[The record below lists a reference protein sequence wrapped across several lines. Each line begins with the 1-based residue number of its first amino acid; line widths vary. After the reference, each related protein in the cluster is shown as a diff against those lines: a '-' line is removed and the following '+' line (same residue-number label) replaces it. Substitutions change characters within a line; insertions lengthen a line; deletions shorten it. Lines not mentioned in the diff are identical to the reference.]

1 MLHTKF
7 AHKPRKY
14 ILDLESTDGE
24 ETVGETM
31 SVADDELAQ
40 IRAARQAEIQQQ
52 IEAQTEQQIQTEAQE
67 VAAQEEASI
76 IATAMRTILT
86 PEARDRLARVEL
98 GHPELASTVKKH
110 LYTLHQA
117 NRINIPVDDEML
129 KRILQGLTENNRRE
143 TTIRR
148 I

>member
-1 MLHTKF
+1 M
-7 AHKPRKY
+7 
-14 ILDLESTDGE
+14 
-24 ETVGETM
+24 GETM
-31 SVADDELAQ
+31 SVADDELSQ

-52 IEAQTEQQIQTEAQE
+52 IQAQTEQQLQAEAHE
-67 VAAQEEASI
+67 SAAEEEASI
-76 IATAMRTILT
+76 IAAAMRTILT

-98 GHPELASTVKKH
+98 GHPELASTVKQH

-129 KRILQGLTENNRRE
+129 KRILQGLADSNRRE

>member
-1 MLHTKF
+1 
-7 AHKPRKY
+7 
-14 ILDLESTDGE
+14 
-24 ETVGETM
+24 VGETM

-40 IRAARQAEIQQQ
+40 IRAARQAEIQRQ
-52 IEAQTEQQIQTEAQE
+52 IETQAEQQMQTEELE
-67 VAAQEEASI
+67 SAAQEEASV
-76 IATAMRTILT
+76 IAAAMRTILT

-98 GHPELASTVKKH
+98 GHPELATTVKQH

-117 NRINIPVDDEML
+117 NRISIPVDDEML
-129 KRILQGLTENNRRE
+129 KRILQGLSENNRRE

>member
-1 MLHTKF
+1 
-7 AHKPRKY
+7 
-14 ILDLESTDGE
+14 
-24 ETVGETM
+24 M

-40 IRAARQAEIQQQ
+40 IRAARQAEIQRQ
-52 IEAQTEQQIQTEAQE
+52 IETQAEQQMQTEEFE
-67 VAAQEEASI
+67 SAAQEEASV
-76 IATAMRTILT
+76 IAAAMRTILT

-98 GHPELASTVKKH
+98 GHPELAITVKQH

-117 NRINIPVDDEML
+117 NRISIPVDDEML
-129 KRILQGLTENNRRE
+129 KRILQGLSENNRRE

>member
-1 MLHTKF
+1 MLRLNTQVS
-7 AHKPRKY
+7 A
-14 ILDLESTDGE
+14 STDGE

-40 IRAARQAEIQQQ
+40 IRAARQSEIQQQ
-52 IEAQTEQQIQTEAQE
+52 LEAQAEQQMQTESIEA
-67 VAAQEEASI
+67 AAEEEANI
-76 IATAMRTILT
+76 IAAAMRTILT

-110 LYTLHQA
+110 LFTLHQA
-117 NRINIPVDDEML
+117 NRINIPVDEEML
-129 KRILQGLTENNRRE
+129 KRILQGLESNRRE

>member
-1 MLHTKF
+1 
-7 AHKPRKY
+7 
-14 ILDLESTDGE
+14 
-24 ETVGETM
+24 VGETM

-40 IRAARQAEIQQQ
+40 IRAARQAEIQRQ
-52 IEAQTEQQIQTEAQE
+52 IETQAEQQMQTEELE
-67 VAAQEEASI
+67 SAAQEEASV
-76 IATAMRTILT
+76 IAAAMRTILT

-98 GHPELASTVKKH
+98 GHPELAITVKQH

-117 NRINIPVDDEML
+117 NRISIPVDDEML
-129 KRILQGLTENNRRE
+129 KRILQGLSENNRRE

>member
-1 MLHTKF
+1 
-7 AHKPRKY
+7 
-14 ILDLESTDGE
+14 
-24 ETVGETM
+24 M

-40 IRAARQAEIQQQ
+40 IRAARQVEIQQQ
-52 IEAQTEQQIQTEAQE
+52 LQAQTEQQLQAEAHE
-67 VAAQEEASI
+67 TVADEEASI
-76 IATAMRTILT
+76 IAAAMRTILT

-98 GHPELASTVKKH
+98 GHPELASTVKQH

-129 KRILQGLTENNRRE
+129 KRILQGLSDNNRRE

>member
-1 MLHTKF
+1 M
-7 AHKPRKY
+7 
-14 ILDLESTDGE
+14 
-24 ETVGETM
+24 GETM

-40 IRAARQAEIQQQ
+40 IRAARQAEIQRQ
-52 IEAQTEQQIQTEAQE
+52 IETQAEQQMQTEELE
-67 VAAQEEASI
+67 SAAQEEASV
-76 IATAMRTILT
+76 IAAAMRTILT

-98 GHPELASTVKKH
+98 GHPELATTVKQH

-117 NRINIPVDDEML
+117 NRISIPVDDEML
-129 KRILQGLTENNRRE
+129 KRILQGLSENNRRE

>member
-1 MLHTKF
+1 MKF
-7 AHKPRKY
+7 AQMLR
-14 ILDLESTDGE
+14 LNTQVSASTDGE

-40 IRAARQAEIQQQ
+40 IRAARQSEIQQQ
-52 IEAQTEQQIQTEAQE
+52 LEAQAEQQMQTESIEA
-67 VAAQEEASI
+67 AAEEEANI
-76 IATAMRTILT
+76 IAAAMRTILT

-110 LYTLHQA
+110 LFTLHQS
-117 NRINIPVDDEML
+117 NRINIPVDEEML
-129 KRILQGLTENNRRE
+129 KRILQGLESNRRE